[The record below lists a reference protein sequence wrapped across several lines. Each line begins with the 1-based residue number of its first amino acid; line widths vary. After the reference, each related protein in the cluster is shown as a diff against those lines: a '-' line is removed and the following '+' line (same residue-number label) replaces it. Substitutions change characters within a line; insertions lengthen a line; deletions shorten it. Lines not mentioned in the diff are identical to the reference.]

1 MSVLLELT
9 DITIPKVGKRK
20 SIKERLI
27 DSIQKEIEDIRGRK
41 DTEKVTLQNGKIE
54 DRFWRDNPNNKSE
67 LILYVKLK
75 KKIWNFGKS
84 KFGKNGEKLQPQY
97 WLVEKSI
104 EKIVEKLTAICKELK
119 GLEEDNDVF
128 VDVDK
133 QF

>member
-27 DSIQKEIEDIRGRK
+27 DSIQKEIEDIKDRK

-97 WLVEKSI
+97 WIVENSI
-104 EKIVEKLTAICKELK
+104 NSIVEKLTSIYKELK

>member
-97 WLVEKSI
+97 WIVENSI
-104 EKIVEKLTAICKELK
+104 NSIVEKLTSISR
-119 GLEEDNDVF
+119 
-128 VDVDK
+128 
-133 QF
+133 

>member
-27 DSIQKEIEDIRGRK
+27 DSIQKEIEDIKDRK

-97 WLVEKSI
+97 WIVENSI
-104 EKIVEKLTAICKELK
+104 NSIVEKLTSIYKELK

-128 VDVDK
+128 VDIDK

>member
-27 DSIQKEIEDIRGRK
+27 DSIQKQIEDIRGRK

-97 WLVEKSI
+97 WIVENSI
-104 EKIVEKLTAICKELK
+104 NSIVEKLTSIYKELK

>member
-9 DITIPKVGKRK
+9 DITIPKVGKGK

-97 WLVEKSI
+97 WIVENSI
-104 EKIVEKLTAICKELK
+104 NSIVEKLTSIYKELK

>member
-97 WLVEKSI
+97 WIVENSI
-104 EKIVEKLTAICKELK
+104 NSIVEKLTSIYKELK

>member
-97 WLVEKSI
+97 WIVENSI
-104 EKIVEKLTAICKELK
+104 NSIVEKLTSIYKELK
-119 GLEEDNDVF
+119 DLEEDNDVF

>member
-1 MSVLLELT
+1 MSVLLELI
-9 DITIPKVGKRK
+9 DVTIPKKGKKK
-20 SIKERLI
+20 SMKNRLI
-27 DSIQKEIEDIRGRK
+27 ESIQKEIEDIRGRK

-97 WLVEKSI
+97 WIVENSI
-104 EKIVEKLTAICKELK
+104 NSIVEKLTSIYKELK

>member
-9 DITIPKVGKRK
+9 DVTIPKVGKRK

-97 WLVEKSI
+97 WIVENSI
-104 EKIVEKLTAICKELK
+104 NSIVEKLTSIYKELK